1 MLMRQERI
9 ALLLLVGVSLTVV
22 SAHAVLSM
30 LGKQPF
36 AHSYNGESADGELVV
51 MEGIV
56 DRVTFIE
63 NGGHIALSVE
73 NTTLF
78 IPASAAQGL
87 AIHKNDTIRAYGI
100 VQTYRGKKE
109 IVIGSAED
117 IRITTIP

>member
-9 ALLLLVGVSLTVV
+9 ALLLLVGVSLTVL

-36 AHSYNGESADGELVV
+36 ARSYTGDSADGELVV
-51 MEGIV
+51 MEGTV

-78 IPASAAQGL
+78 IPSSAAQGL
-87 AIHKNDTIRAYGI
+87 TIHKNDTIRAYGI

-109 IVIGSAED
+109 IVIGSADD